1 MTRVKYIFG
10 AVSIMLLGTLFITPS
25 AQAATGNFSL
35 QITPSPLVT
44 TLKPGTTTELELKV
58 RNASTE
64 TEQLK
69 IESRRFRFDNATG
82 TVKLDET
89 KPAEIADWI
98 NYSAPTFDVKPG
110 EWYTQKIRISLPA
123 QSGFSYS
130 FAYVISRVNAPKAE
144 AGQQIQGSVAL
155 FTLINVDRPGA
166 TRKIDISSFT
176 PAQAVFEYLPATLK
190 VRLKNTGNTIVRP
203 SGNVFIQRGSSQL
216 ATLPVNESQSYLL
229 PGTERTLDASW
240 VDGFPVYKTVTEADG
255 TKTQSSLTWNFD
267 KLSHFRIGR
276 YTAKVVAIYNDGT
289 RDIPITREVSFW
301 VIPWKAILL
310 LITIIAVLIY
320 LIRRS
325 NKLRTEKAVKKA
337 LSKQKKTS

>member
-1 MTRVKYIFG
+1 
-10 AVSIMLLGTLFITPS
+10 
-25 AQAATGNFSL
+25 
-35 QITPSPLVT
+35 
-44 TLKPGTTTELELKV
+44 
-58 RNASTE
+58 
-64 TEQLK
+64 
-69 IESRRFRFDNATG
+69 
-82 TVKLDET
+82 
-89 KPAEIADWI
+89 
-98 NYSAPTFDVKPG
+98 
-110 EWYTQKIRISLPA
+110 
-123 QSGFSYS
+123 
-130 FAYVISRVNAPKAE
+130 
-144 AGQQIQGSVAL
+144 
-155 FTLINVDRPGA
+155 
-166 TRKIDISSFT
+166 
-176 PAQAVFEYLPATLK
+176 
-190 VRLKNTGNTIVRP
+190 
-203 SGNVFIQRGSSQL
+203 
-216 ATLPVNESQSYLL
+216 
-229 PGTERTLDASW
+229 LDASW